1 MFKLGV
7 FYATDRNGVG
17 SVNAFDIHGVFGKV
31 KAIGIGRAVFFL
43 APETNA
49 LAELAEGAIVE
60 TVTGREC
67 EKSQSVGAGLLPDT
81 FTAQFRTV

>member
-17 SVNAFDIHGVFGKV
+17 SVNAFDIHGMFGEAETV
-31 KAIGIGRAVFFL
+31 GVGMAVFVL
-43 APETNA
+43 APKTCA
-49 LAELAEGAIVE
+49 LAELAETAVVK

-67 EKSQSVGAGLLPDT
+67 EKSQGVGAGLLPDT
-81 FTAQFRTV
+81 FTAQFRTI